1 MPNKMFMYQEIY
13 QDFRK
18 KIMEGEL
25 RPEERLPSEDEL
37 SAEYSVSKITVK
49 KALELLRD
57 ENLIYRVQ
65 GRGTFVKGASRT
77 EEAEG
82 EKKKSMRIGLVL
94 EHVSSSFGLNML
106 YYMDRMLDAEGY
118 KLFPRFSYGSIDRE
132 TEEINVL
139 LSMGVDGLIIMPC
152 HDSHYNMTILKLILD
167 DFPVVLVD
175 KRMHGLPVSS
185 VCTDGREAIRTLVH
199 HLKDRG
205 CSNAAILTIDPASTS
220 SLGDRTEGFYTG
232 LDEMKMTCAGEC
244 ILPRRTTDMISPEPE
259 PEYVERIREYLDSLG
274 QLPDSFVCTEYAIA
288 RALYAAAE
296 KRNIR
301 IGQDCM
307 AGCIDESVLAT
318 RGGFFTHMRQDER
331 SIALQT
337 VSVILRKLRDGDS
350 SVCDIRVP
358 AVFVQGQ
365 TT

>member
-1 MPNKMFMYQEIY
+1 MPNKIFMYQEIY
-13 QDFRK
+13 NDFRN
-18 KIMEGEL
+18 KIMEGAL

-37 SAEYSVSKITVK
+37 AAMYSVSKITVK
-49 KALELLRD
+49 KALEMLRD
-57 ENLIYRVQ
+57 EELIYRVQ
-65 GRGTFVKGASRT
+65 GRGTFVKGARR
-77 EEAEG
+77 AEQPAG
-82 EKKKSMRIGLVL
+82 KPEKSMRVGLVL

-118 KLFPRFSYGSIDRE
+118 KLYPRFTYGSIEKE
-132 TEEINVL
+132 TEEINEL

-167 DFPVVLVD
+167 DYPVVLVD

-232 LDEMKMTCAGEC
+232 MDEMDMTCAGEC

-259 PEYVERIREYLDSLG
+259 PEYVEKIGEYLDSLREM
-274 QLPDSFVCTEYAIA
+274 PESFVCTEYAIA
-288 RALYAAAE
+288 RALYAAAQ
-296 KRNIR
+296 KRNVL

-307 AGCIDESVLAT
+307 GCCIDESALST
-318 RGGFFTHMRQDER
+318 RGGFFTHMRQDEER
-331 SIALQT
+331 IAGET
-337 VSVILRKLRDGDS
+337 VRVILRKLRDGDNT
-350 SVCDIRVP
+350 VCNIRVP
-358 AVFVQGQ
+358 AVFVQGS